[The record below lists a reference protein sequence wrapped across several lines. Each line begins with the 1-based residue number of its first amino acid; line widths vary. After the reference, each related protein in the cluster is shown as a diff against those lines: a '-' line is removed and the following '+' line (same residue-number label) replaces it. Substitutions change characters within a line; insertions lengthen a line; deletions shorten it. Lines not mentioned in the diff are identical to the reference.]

1 MMGGSG
7 GGNTIINLDTNQ
19 KSTTA
24 ADKATKQE
32 DLGMYSGQ
40 GKQGF
45 STMKYQPKGNISTLG
60 IVS

>member
-1 MMGGSG
+1 MMSGAG

-24 ADKATKQE
+24 ADKLVKLDDRTA
-32 DLGMYSGQ
+32 YSGA
-40 GKQGF
+40 GRKGF
-45 STMKYQPKGNISTLG
+45 STTNYQPTGNISTLG

>member
-1 MMGGSG
+1 MGGSG

-24 ADKATKQE
+24 GDKAAKQE

-45 STMKYQPKGNISTLG
+45 STMKYKPQGNLSTHGLG
-60 IVS
+60 RL